1 MTVDKKALK
10 YREEAIKL
18 REEYEQ
24 RAKEL
29 KELDNTT
36 KEWFDGIDENRK
48 FFFEALLPE

>member
-29 KELDNTT
+29 K
-36 KEWFDGIDENRK
+36 
-48 FFFEALLPE
+48 